1 MSDPISQV
9 FELLQKKGRGD
20 YIGERITQIEHMIQA
35 AMLAQERIKKRG
47 ELFLDINQANS
58 LIVAC
63 LLHDVGNLLDILQM
77 KANNINIGGKDHEIA
92 GADYLRHLGFNEL
105 VCDLVSNHVN
115 AKRYLVATSNDYQLS
130 EASAETLKHQGGP
143 MTMEETEKFKSSAHF
158 KLYLEMRTIDES
170 AKRTDMKLKELEFF
184 REICSKCLVT

>member
-35 AMLAQERIKKRG
+35 AMLAQERIQKRG
-47 ELFLDINQANS
+47 ELFLDTNQANS
-58 LIVAC
+58 FIVAC

-92 GADYLRHLGFNEL
+92 GANYLRCLGFNEL
-105 VCDLVSNHVN
+105 VCDLVANHVN

-130 EASAETLKHQGGP
+130 EASAETLKYQGGP
-143 MTMEETEKFKSSAHF
+143 MIREETEKFQSSAHF
-158 KLYLEMRTIDES
+158 
-170 AKRTDMKLKELEFF
+170 
-184 REICSKCLVT
+184 